1 MGAETG
7 EEVGNDDPGRHRRG
21 QGNAAALEALGL
33 ETFCKTT
40 GGKGLHV
47 VTPLAIRP
55 KDGLNWKRAKMFAQ
69 AVCEQMTAD
78 APDKSTIYQHVE
90 EAARG

>member
-1 MGAETG
+1 MQQ
-7 EEVGNDDPGRHRRG
+7 R
-21 QGNAAALEALGL
+21 LEALGL

-69 AVCEQMTAD
+69 AVCEQMAAD
-78 APDKSTIYQHVE
+78 APDKYLINMSKKQHEGKIFPDYLRNDTKSTATGRLV
-90 EAARG
+90 R